1 MEEFIY
7 TKKRAK
13 PRFNV
18 NLKAKYFIIGKGMQ
32 HQECRITN
40 LSSSDATVRFP
51 QTAGLKSG
59 DIIGMD
65 IAIPDTIIHIPAK
78 AEIMGTMHH
87 ASELMSYIKFMTA
100 LSEDMILPL
109 VKKIPD
115 VSLDFQ

>member
-7 TKKRAK
+7 KKIRTK

-18 NLKAKYFIIGKGMQ
+18 NLKARYFIIGNGMQ

-51 QTAGLKSG
+51 RTASLKSG
-59 DIIGMD
+59 DIIGVD
-65 IAIPDTIIHIPAK
+65 IAIPNTIIHIPAK
-78 AEIMGTMHH
+78 AEIMGTKQHTH
-87 ASELMSYIKFMTA
+87 ELMSYIKFMTT
-100 LSEDMILPL
+100 LSDDMILPL

-115 VSLDFQ
+115 ASLNF

>member
-7 TKKRAK
+7 TKMRDK

-18 NLKAKYFIIGKGMQ
+18 NLKARYFIIGKGMQ
-32 HQECRITN
+32 HQDCRITN

-65 IAIPDTIIHIPAK
+65 IAIPNTIIHIPAK
-78 AEIMGTMHH
+78 AEIMGTKQHTN
-87 ASELMSYIKFMTA
+87 ELMSYIKFMTV
-100 LSEDMILPL
+100 LSDDMILPL
-109 VKKIPD
+109 VKKITG